1 MNEQDIINRRSL
13 LKTMA
18 RAGTLAGLFSVGY
31 VAAKSGKNQYVNPEV
46 EDGDGSHAEAGGSQ
60 RMLWQIDPEKCTYC
74 GKCSEMCVLHQ
85 SAVKCLHKSDICG
98 YCDLCTG
105 YYYPEPSNLD
115 TAAENQVCPTGAIIR
130 KYIEEPY
137 FQYHIDNDLCIGCAK
152 CVEGCSKFGNGSLY
166 LQIMHDRCLNCN
178 ECAIAVQC
186 QSSAIIRV
194 PDNRPYFYKTV

>member
-1 MNEQDIINRRSL
+1 MSENKVNRRML
-13 LKTMA
+13 LKAMA
-18 RAGTLAGLFSVGY
+18 RAGVLAGMFSVGY
-31 VAAKSGKNQYVNPEV
+31 VAAKPGRSYQTASDHDSENGQ
-46 EDGDGSHAEAGGSQ
+46 AETSS

-74 GKCSEMCVLHQ
+74 GKCAEMCVLHL

-115 TAAENQVCPTGAIIR
+115 TAAENQVCPTGAIAR
-130 KYIEEPY
+130 KYVEEPY
-137 FQYHIDNDLCIGCAK
+137 FQYHIDHKLCIGCAK

-186 QSSAIIRV
+186 QSNAIIRV
-194 PDNRPYFYKTV
+194 PDTRPYFYKTV